1 MNNVL
6 TGTIKID
13 APGVQRTFNDIS
25 ESTKKLGQ
33 NLQTSTTGFD
43 KIVGSMNKTE
53 QAAGRTSKTITQG
66 FDQSTKSTER
76 FKSSVG
82 GITAPLSKVDGAV
95 TKSKTNMLEWG
106 RVIQD
111 LPYGFSGIANNLT
124 QIVPAVGGLGL
135 AFSAVVTGIT
145 FAQVGLSNW
154 VRGLSSSK
162 NSIDDNILALGQ
174 FANELENIKADID
187 NFGNSLDYA
196 NKIGKL
202 QVDIGF
208 GKGPKSDL
216 IDLRGQSIENL
227 TLTDKLE
234 KKFKEVS
241 IISDK
246 IRETLIN
253 ELVKPGN
260 DKYFEAFDKGVLGAI
275 DDLPD
280 KLQKIYKSLQD
291 SEKEQTDVS
300 DKIIKARQDQN
311 ILYSQIAQKKIDI
324 SEDERKKAEEAA
336 KKAEQLEK
344 ERLARDKKYL
354 EERLKIIA
362 QFSADFAAF
371 KVFSLPVFKDDP
383 KNAELIKRLQS
394 DLDKL
399 IIQKLPEIA
408 IKIKLDEKSKKDF
421 VTGLEKLKAPTVPT
435 ITNNTDQSLKLNV
448 EGFEKQGEEIG
459 RRLGDG
465 FDKVFRKIFRDA
477 IDGAI
482 SSGLSGEALENFKT
496 QFESVAVI
504 ASQGIQGIGDAFGS
518 LTEALLDGQNGMQ
531 AFGEALKNTFKQ
543 IAIEIVKDIVLAGIL
558 SVLSGGAS
566 GGGLSFIGALGK
578 IIGGSHASGLKRV
591 PKDGY
596 IAELHK
602 DEMVVPA
609 KQSEK
614 LRSIMGTDFSIPSLD
629 KIFGSIGVSDMKSS
643 LPSIKGIQIPNI
655 QVSQI
660 NAPQLPSTSFARV
673 NKTTAMGMGKQNVG
687 VQVEVVGKI
696 SGSDIVVAHNRTLRK
711 QNIAF

>member
-1 MNNVL
+1 
-6 TGTIKID
+6 
-13 APGVQRTFNDIS
+13 
-25 ESTKKLGQ
+25 
-33 NLQTSTTGFD
+33 
-43 KIVGSMNKTE
+43 
-53 QAAGRTSKTITQG
+53 
-66 FDQSTKSTER
+66 
-76 FKSSVG
+76 
-82 GITAPLSKVDGAV
+82 
-95 TKSKTNMLEWG
+95 
-106 RVIQD
+106 
-111 LPYGFSGIANNLT
+111 
-124 QIVPAVGGLGL
+124 
-135 AFSAVVTGIT
+135 
-145 FAQVGLSNW
+145 
-154 VRGLSSSK
+154 
-162 NSIDDNILALGQ
+162 
-174 FANELENIKADID
+174 
-187 NFGNSLDYA
+187 
-196 NKIGKL
+196 
-202 QVDIGF
+202 
-208 GKGPKSDL
+208 
-216 IDLRGQSIENL
+216 
-227 TLTDKLE
+227 
-234 KKFKEVS
+234 
-241 IISDK
+241 
-246 IRETLIN
+246 
-253 ELVKPGN
+253 
-260 DKYFEAFDKGVLGAI
+260 
-275 DDLPD
+275 
-280 KLQKIYKSLQD
+280 
-291 SEKEQTDVS
+291 
-300 DKIIKARQDQN
+300 
-311 ILYSQIAQKKIDI
+311 
-324 SEDERKKAEEAA
+324 
-336 KKAEQLEK
+336 
-344 ERLARDKKYL
+344 
-354 EERLKIIA
+354 
-362 QFSADFAAF
+362 
-371 KVFSLPVFKDDP
+371 
-383 KNAELIKRLQS
+383 
-394 DLDKL
+394 
-399 IIQKLPEIA
+399 
-408 IKIKLDEKSKKDF
+408 
-421 VTGLEKLKAPTVPT
+421 
-435 ITNNTDQSLKLNV
+435 
-448 EGFEKQGEEIG
+448 
-459 RRLGDG
+459 
-465 FDKVFRKIFRDA
+465 VFRKIFRDA